1 MDENEIARE
10 VVDIC
15 FRIHKEFGPGLF
27 ESVYEELFCYEL
39 NKRGLEFDR
48 QKGISLIYDDI
59 NMGLAF
65 IPDVIVGGKVI
76 VEIKSVEKLADV
88 HYKQVLTYLRI
99 ADLRLGLLINFNE
112 NLIKNGIHR
121 IANALY

>member
-15 FRIHKEFGPGLF
+15 FKIHKEFGPGLF

-39 NKRGLEFDR
+39 NKRGLIFER
-48 QKGISLIYDDI
+48 QKGISLVYDDV
-59 NMGLAF
+59 NMGIAF
-65 IPDVIVGGKVI
+65 IPDVVVEDKLI

-121 IANALY
+121 IANAFY

>member
-1 MDENEIARE
+1 
-10 VVDIC
+10 
-15 FRIHKEFGPGLF
+15 
-27 ESVYEELFCYEL
+27 L
-39 NKRGLEFDR
+39 NKRGLEFER
-48 QKGISLIYDDI
+48 QKGVSLIYDEI

-65 IPDVIVGGKVI
+65 RPDVIVGKKLI
-76 VEIKSVEKLADV
+76 VEVKSVEKLADV

-112 NLIKNGIHR
+112 SLIKNGIHR

>member
-27 ESVYEELFCYEL
+27 ESVYEELFCFEL
-39 NKRGLEFDR
+39 NKRGLSFDR
-48 QKGISLIYDDI
+48 QKGISLIYEDV

-65 IPDVIVGGKVI
+65 IPDVVVGNKVI
-76 VEIKSVEKLADV
+76 VEFKSVEKLADV

-121 IANALY
+121 IANAFY